1 MTEIVSLKRKLDAEP
16 DSVVTNLELY
26 LSGASTLD
34 AYFANTQPPSLQHW
48 KEVFTNKDGESK
60 LLMTEFFDDAEC
72 DYLYKLFEKLTLE
85 VEPTF
90 YMRMRPDRP
99 CKMHRDVGFFSDS
112 SAGYK
117 YANQTSAASPLRPE
131 LQRLI
136 DMVNVLCGSKFNGV
150 LVNRYKSSGSI
161 CAHSD
166 NEKEL
171 SPDVGVVALSV
182 GAVRTMRF
190 REVLTKQQKA
200 QLKERKQLQPRTD
213 VVMPNG
219 SLMCMFGKKFQ
230 KLYTHEINPESATA
244 TQKKKNE
251 KQYRYSLT
259 FRCHNN

>member
-1 MTEIVSLKRKLDAEP
+1 MKFVPVLRSVKFEIVAR
-16 DSVVTNLELY
+16 
-26 LSGASTLD
+26 
-34 AYFANTQPPSLQHW
+34 
-48 KEVFTNKDGESK
+48 
-60 LLMTEFFDDAEC
+60 
-72 DYLYKLFEKLTLE
+72 
-85 VEPTF
+85 
-90 YMRMRPDRP
+90 
-99 CKMHRDVGFFSDS
+99 
-112 SAGYK
+112 
-117 YANQTSAASPLRPE
+117 
-131 LQRLI
+131 
-136 DMVNVLCGSKFNGV
+136 
-150 LVNRYKSSGSI
+150 SSGSI

-230 KLYTHEINPESATA
+230 KLYTHEINPESATV
-244 TQKKKNE
+244 KKNE